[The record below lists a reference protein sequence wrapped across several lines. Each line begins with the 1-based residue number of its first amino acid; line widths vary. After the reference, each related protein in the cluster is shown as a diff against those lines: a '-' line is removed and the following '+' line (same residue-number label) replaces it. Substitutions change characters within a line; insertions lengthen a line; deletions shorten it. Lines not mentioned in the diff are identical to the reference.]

1 MPAPVPVNAYSCAIR
16 RAIKSK
22 KENKKT
28 MKKSIQPVI
37 LVFVV
42 LIVLLSGCAPAP
54 TPIPPTATPSP
65 IPPTF
70 TPESTST
77 AIPSPTSTPTLEPT
91 AIPTEVVL
99 PQEWNGTVDETPKW
113 TTGIILRIEKVN
125 ELNKSKFTG
134 RTFWTNTNG
143 YTTILKMNGEYV
155 TDFGNEVEQARW
167 NNLED
172 YKNGDR
178 SGAWL
183 KWTETE
189 VIDGYASSGL
199 NGWYYAHI
207 RKDGDMVAVFFF
219 NDKETVAE
227 TAKYAF
233 TQK

>member
-1 MPAPVPVNAYSCAIR
+1 VQSNQ
-16 RAIKSK
+16 KG
-22 KENKKT
+22 NKKI
-28 MKKSIQPVI
+28 MKKSIQPVM

-42 LIVLLSGCAPAP
+42 LGILLGGCAPAP

-65 IPPTF
+65 IPPTY
-70 TPESTST
+70 TPEPTST
-77 AIPSPTSTPTLEPT
+77 AIPSPTPTPTLEPT

-113 TTGIILRIEKVN
+113 TTGIIFRIEKMN
-125 ELNKSKFTG
+125 GTKFTG
-134 RTFWTNTNG
+134 RTFWTNTSG

-172 YKNGDR
+172 YKNEDK
-178 SGAWL
+178 SGTWL

-207 RKDGDMVAVFFF
+207 REDGEMVAVFFF

-227 TAKYAF
+227 AAKYAF
-233 TQK
+233 KQK